1 MSSCALTQD
10 ARTLRSRSWLQATE
24 AIALASERSN
34 LMAKEKR
41 SFEGQELAPMEP
53 WRPEYAPQAITSRRH
68 PASTIVAFV
77 LAAGFGLSVGGA
89 FANQA
94 GILPPLGSTESAAV
108 ADQSPDVTVDPTVE
122 PTVDPTPAADG
133 SPAPSEVPAID
144 PAPSTDPV
152 VIPPPA
158 GGGDEDDDED
168 EDEEDGDHDD
178 DHEDEDGDDD

>member
-108 ADQSPDVTVDPTVE
+108 ADQSPDVTVDPTV
-122 PTVDPTPAADG
+122 DPTPVADG
-133 SPAPSEVPAID
+133 SPAPSGVPAID